1 MLERGATLTAKVVEF
16 CALLRR
22 EHAFNVG
29 PGEAIDALRA
39 LEIAGVADRRRVAAA
54 LQSVCCSRPEEL
66 DPFARAFASFFTSK
80 SLGVAQRRH
89 ARRERPESR
98 DAPAEKRPV
107 RIERRPEGES
117 LAQAW
122 QAMLARYSPATGAT
136 EAPAIPVEGRD
147 AARRAADRIVTRLR
161 LGRSLRWKPRRRG
174 ERFDLRRTLRACL
187 RTGGDLIEM
196 HALGHPLRNPRF
208 VLLLDGS
215 RSMSEH
221 APKMLQFAQALCT
234 RSRRADVFLFSTELL
249 DVTRRLRGV
258 ARTRSQRLEHLGE
271 AWGGGTRIGASL
283 TEFVRCHG
291 GKLNDQTFV
300 IVVSDGLDAG
310 EIAQLQRAMRAIGRR
325 SAAIGWVNPDS
336 ASAGYAPSARAMAAA
351 LPYVTTF
358 TSLERIEAL
367 ERLGRRV
374 RIAASA

>member
-1 MLERGATLTAKVVEF
+1 
-16 CALLRR
+16 
-22 EHAFNVG
+22 
-29 PGEAIDALRA
+29 
-39 LEIAGVADRRRVAAA
+39 
-54 LQSVCCSRPEEL
+54 
-66 DPFARAFASFFTSK
+66 
-80 SLGVAQRRH
+80 
-89 ARRERPESR
+89 
-98 DAPAEKRPV
+98 
-107 RIERRPEGES
+107 
-117 LAQAW
+117 
-122 QAMLARYSPATGAT
+122 MLARYSPASGAT

-147 AARRAADRIVTRLR
+147 AAWRAADRIVTRLR
-161 LGRSLRWKPRRRG
+161 LGRSLRWKPRHRG

-215 RSMSEH
+215 GSMSEH

-258 ARTRSQRLEHLGE
+258 TRTRSQRLEHLGE